1 MRRHLNHSHSFN
13 SRKLTTSATMAH
25 RLPDRSK
32 LRLFTKGV
40 SAGSSFFTPAPFV
53 GYAALRHPRAIST
66 SKTSEKP
73 AIAIPTGPV
82 SPAVPATRAGTPSS
96 SNSELSSG
104 QAFAHLP
111 LTWPHEGWNENVLLN
126 VVPSH
131 REPRTFGD
139 WVAWKIVRTC
149 RYERHG

>member
-1 MRRHLNHSHSFN
+1 
-13 SRKLTTSATMAH
+13 MAH

-40 SAGSSFFTPAPFV
+40 SASSSFFTPAPLV
-53 GYAALRHPRAIST
+53 GYAALRHPRTIST

-73 AIAIPTGPV
+73 AIAFTTGPV
-82 SPAVPATRAGTPSS
+82 SPVIPATRAGTPSAS
-96 SNSELSSG
+96 TTEVRDGN
-104 QAFAHLP
+104 AFATLP
-111 LTWPHEGWNENVLLN
+111 LTWPHDGWNKDVLLN

-139 WVAWKIVRTC
+139 WIAWKIVRTC
-149 RYERHG
+149 RFVHP